1 MYLAMIAH
9 ILLTIGILALYG
21 FYIRKTER
29 RRLSAH
35 ITGRMLELERMHDA
49 ERPAFGE
56 PGHYATIRQGKIRS
70 RIAELNEVAK
80 WIKSV

>member
-21 FYIRKTER
+21 FYIQKTER

-35 ITGRMLELERMHDA
+35 ITGRMLELGRKLEA
-49 ERPAFGE
+49 ERPGLTQ
-56 PGHYATIRQGKIRS
+56 PGHYARIRQDKIEA
-70 RIAELNEVAK
+70 RIEELNDVAK
-80 WIKSV
+80 WVKSV